1 MLPGRRIWA
10 GAAICAMIGLA
21 TTAHPVFSPRVLAHY
36 ADSPDSVNIAE
47 SAEAATP
54 RDLLRWWTG
63 SWIQRGSTYYRPLSS
78 ILFWLEHRA
87 FGRNF
92 QGYVVVSWLV
102 HGWVCASLFLLGFSV
117 FPGSVVQRSTTAILA
132 VALFSVRLG
141 PQGPTWAP
149 APVSYAVVAWWP
161 AQTDQVSLAFSVWA
175 LLLFDGWLKGS
186 RHRGLLQG
194 TALWIVA
201 LLFKE
206 MAVSLPVVAGCLIMY
221 RRGLRSMRLWA
232 AEDAAQGRR
241 RLSPGVF
248 WQVVLPGL
256 LVGAG
261 FLVLRSILVPGAWGP
276 QAESLHYFLR
286 KVLFYAGERPATL
299 VASRGLPLV
308 VIPAF
313 LAACIYVYARLPRRP
328 SAVWLALTVVIC
340 TGALAQ
346 VLTGSF
352 ALITIPDELAAI
364 GTVTLLILGVV
375 VLAHVRTGP
384 AWMLL
389 GSVVAIHLP
398 ILHVWGPHYFY
409 WPAAFWA
416 LLNASLLL
424 YVWQRW
430 RGGTLQWR
438 KQKAG
443 GMAASQ
449 IVMT

>member
-1 MLPGRRIWA
+1 
-10 GAAICAMIGLA
+10 
-21 TTAHPVFSPRVLAHY
+21 
-36 ADSPDSVNIAE
+36 
-47 SAEAATP
+47 
-54 RDLLRWWTG
+54 
-63 SWIQRGSTYYRPLSS
+63 
-78 ILFWLEHRA
+78 
-87 FGRNF
+87 
-92 QGYVVVSWLV
+92 
-102 HGWVCASLFLLGFSV
+102 
-117 FPGSVVQRSTTAILA
+117 
-132 VALFSVRLG
+132 
-141 PQGPTWAP
+141 
-149 APVSYAVVAWWP
+149 
-161 AQTDQVSLAFSVWA
+161 
-175 LLLFDGWLKGS
+175 
-186 RHRGLLQG
+186 
-194 TALWIVA
+194 
-201 LLFKE
+201 
-206 MAVSLPVVAGCLIMY
+206 
-221 RRGLRSMRLWA
+221 MRLWA

-328 SAVWLALTVVIC
+328 SAVWLALTVVR
-340 TGALAQ
+340 
-346 VLTGSF
+346 
-352 ALITIPDELAAI
+352 
-364 GTVTLLILGVV
+364 LILGVV

-438 KQKAG
+438 KQEAG